1 VPQVL
6 LIEDDAR
13 LARVLTQG
21 LLEESY
27 QVDVARDGRLGLER
41 MLTASFDLCILDVL
55 LPTLDGFEV
64 LKRAREQGVTTPVLM
79 LTARDGI
86 ADRVRGLKL
95 GADDYLIK
103 PFAFAELMAR
113 LQVLL
118 RRGKMAVDKLSA
130 GEVTLDPGAHRVWRG
145 EQEVELSH
153 KQFMLLELLLRHRG
167 QVVSRAMIL
176 KRLWGYDF
184 EPGTNLVDVH
194 IAHLRQKID
203 APDKPSLIQSVRGG
217 GYRLQGEPEADKQP

>member
-1 VPQVL
+1 MPQVL

-13 LARVLTQG
+13 LSRVLTQG
-21 LLEESY
+21 LLEENY
-27 QVDVARDGRLGLER
+27 QVDVARDGRVGLER
-41 MLTASFDLCILDVL
+41 LLTAAFDLCILDVL

-64 LKRAREQGVTTPVLM
+64 LRRARQQGVTTPVLM
-79 LTARDGI
+79 LTARDGVV
-86 ADRVRGLKL
+86 DRVRGLKL

-103 PFAFAELMAR
+103 PFAFAELLAR

-118 RRGKMAVDKLSA
+118 RRGKMVIDKLHV
-130 GEVTLDPGAHRVWRG
+130 GDVTLDPSAHRVWRG
-145 EQEVELSH
+145 EQEVDLSH
-153 KQFMLLELLLRHRG
+153 KQFMLLELLMRHRG

-203 APDKPSLIQSVRGG
+203 VAEKPSLIQSVRGV
-217 GYRLQGEPEADKQP
+217 GYRLSSEADAEK